1 MSSSRNSGPAAMPA
15 RNSAVY
21 VGWIIFKL
29 VLLIAFAQ
37 VKAAQFIYNG
47 F

>member
-1 MSSSRNSGPAAMPA
+1 MSSSRNAEPAAMPA
-15 RNSAVY
+15 RMSAVY
-21 VGWIIFKL
+21 TGWIILKL
-29 VLLIAFAQ
+29 VLLIMFAQ

>member
-1 MSSSRNSGPAAMPA
+1 MNSPSRTEPKSMPM
-15 RNSAVY
+15 RTSAVY
-21 VGWIIFKL
+21 VGWIILKL
-29 VLLIAFAQ
+29 VLLIVFAQ